1 MEKKKAKGT
10 AHLHPPKRA
19 GSQAVWPHTQNTV
32 IWVQTSEQAS
42 SYTHPSPFWSQ
53 PSLPYPYSHQG
64 WGQPNQFSFV
74 LFVAPSYSLDQ
85 LQALIISCPLRRF
98 TARFSTGFL
107 LSPAPQQRP
116 PRRVSKS
123 SALGSLLLLH
133 RGLQLSK
140 KESAESTHRSGVR
153 WFRFLSFY

>member
-1 MEKKKAKGT
+1 MEEKKRQKGQLT
-10 AHLHPPKRA
+10 STLPNVQGLRLCDLTHRTPWFECRPASRHLHTHIPTHSGHSRAYPTLTATRA
-19 GSQAVWPHTQNTV
+19 GGS
-32 IWVQTSEQAS
+32 QTS
-42 SYTHPSPFWSQ
+42 
-53 PSLPYPYSHQG
+53 L
-64 WGQPNQFSFV
+64 V

-85 LQALIISCPLRRF
+85 LQALIISCPLCHF

-107 LSPAPQQRP
+107 LSPAPQKRP